1 MSNNTS
7 NSKPERTAQHQTQA
21 TSSSSSSTP
30 PSALN
35 SVVSKLMRAAVGGVP
50 NDIPDDDLDRYIADT
65 ILREAAVANK
75 RYNEV
80 GISAFLGK
88 NSLPKANKRFLASVI
103 RSTDAHNDALLRKER
118 EEAEL
123 RLRDFKRRQ
132 RRELHPDSRDRRRSR
147 GESSSSVLVGTWA
160 DESRR
165 GIDRQRRAY
174 KSSQSP
180 DSRRPSSPVWSSP
193 PSPREHR
200 YTQRAMVASR
210 SRSRSPSR
218 SSLRERRRDSSP
230 PSSGEG
236 GRNKRRKSKSA
247 ETAGIVR
254 KDKKLMDELNRA
266 RRSQGPLPSIDCS
279 SISGESGGNE
289 DVFSLKTS
297 DSGPVRVKRGRGGVG
312 SSRLDK
318 FFQEGYDPGLDISNY
333 DDESLVHYVNRLEE
347 LADEQVKAEALHATD
362 ISPSPKKKHRES
374 SKHKKKKSKKKSK
387 KRKRDGSVSSETNE
401 SDIGDREYGPRKH
414 ESRARSHSPDM
425 RATLP
430 AACPW

>member
-1 MSNNTS
+1 MSNNIF
-7 NSKPERTAQHQTQA
+7 NSKPERNAQLQAQA

-75 RYNEV
+75 RYNEI
-80 GISAFLGK
+80 GISAFLAK

-103 RSTDAHNDALLRKER
+103 RNTDAHNDALLRKER
-118 EEAEL
+118 EEAEQ
-123 RLRDFKRRQ
+123 RLRDFKRQQ
-132 RRELHPDSRDRRRSR
+132 RRELNPNSRDRRRAR
-147 GESSSSVLVGTWA
+147 AESSSSVLVGKRA

-165 GIDRQRRAY
+165 SIDRQRTTN

-180 DSRRPSSPVWSSP
+180 LTSRPSSPVWSSP
-193 PSPREHR
+193 RSAGEHR
-200 YTQRAMVASR
+200 YTQCAIVTSR

-218 SSLRERRRDSSP
+218 SPLRERRRDGSP
-230 PSSGEG
+230 TSCGER
-236 GRNKRRKSKSA
+236 GRNGGRKSKSA
-247 ETAGIVR
+247 ETGDIVR
-254 KDKKLMDELNRA
+254 RDRKFMDGLNRA
-266 RRSQGPLPSIDCS
+266 RRSQGPDCS

-289 DVFSLKTS
+289 DVSSLKPS
-297 DSGPVRVKRGRGGVG
+297 DSRSVRVKRGRGGVG

-318 FFQEGYDPGLDISNY
+318 FFQDGYDPGLDISNY
-333 DDESLVHYVNRLEE
+333 DDESLVHYVHRLEE
-347 LADEQVKAEALHATD
+347 LADEQVRVEALHATD

-387 KRKRDGSVSSETNE
+387 KRKRDGSGSSGTDE
-401 SDIGDREYGPRKH
+401 SDIADREDRSRKH
-414 ESRARSHSPDM
+414 ESRAKAHSSDL
-425 RATLP
+425 RASLP